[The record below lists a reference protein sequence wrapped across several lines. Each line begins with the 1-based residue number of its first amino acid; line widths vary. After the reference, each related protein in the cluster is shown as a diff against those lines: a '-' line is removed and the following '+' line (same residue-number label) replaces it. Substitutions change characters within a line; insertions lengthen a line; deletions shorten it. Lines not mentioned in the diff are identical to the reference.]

1 MMSSLHVS
9 VKDSYLQSTKNF
21 LSVKR
26 LGEGAGGGWVGEQ
39 AGSSLVLQMDRS
51 VKDIQRLTRS

>member
-9 VKDSYLQSTKNF
+9 AKDSYLQSTKNF

-26 LGEGAGGGWVGEQ
+26 LGEGAGGGWVGGG
-39 AGSSLVLQMDRS
+39 AGRQQSSASDG
-51 VKDIQRLTRS
+51 